1 MPSLSARLL
10 LHITAALGIPAI
22 GLTLWSWDQPLLC
35 TCGTVHFWV
44 GSIWSSENS
53 QQIADW
59 YTLAHFM
66 HGLAV
71 ILMGRLLFKRLS
83 FNALYVIAIASGV
96 GWEIF
101 EHSDFVIRQFRY
113 GTVNQGYTGD
123 SVLNAVSDYVFMMS
137 GFYLA
142 RLLPTIWVA
151 ALLIGLETTAT
162 LVARDGF
169 ILEAIM
175 LVHQF
180 EAIEEWQLELKP
192 DHLKN

>member
-1 MPSLSARLL
+1 MVLGPTADLHLRDGPALGWVHLVHRELSANRRLV
-10 LHITAALGIPAI
+10 HSRPCDARTCRNSCRSVAFPSGVVN
-22 GLTLWSWDQPLLC
+22 TLYL
-35 TCGTVHFWV
+35 V
-44 GSIWSSENS
+44 
-53 QQIADW
+53 
-59 YTLAHFM
+59 
-66 HGLAV
+66 
-71 ILMGRLLFKRLS
+71 
-83 FNALYVIAIASGV
+83 AIATGV

-123 SVLNAVSDYVFMMS
+123 SVLNAVSDYMFMMS

-142 RLLPTIWVA
+142 AILPTVWVA
-151 ALLIGLETTAT
+151 ALVITLESTAT

-192 DHLKN
+192 DHLKQ

>member
-1 MPSLSARLL
+1 MSERLL

-22 GLTLWSWDQPLLC
+22 GLMLWSWGQPLLC
-35 TCGTVHFWV
+35 TCGSVYLWV

-71 ILMGRLLFKRLS
+71 ILAGRLLLPRLS
-83 FNALYVIAIASGV
+83 LNALYVVAIATGV

-101 EHSDFVIRQFRY
+101 EHTDFVIRQFRY

-142 RLLPTIWVA
+142 RYLPTIWVA